1 MSERQHF
8 GMSGRGRGEFVFGGL
23 FAGSRRSVPAAVGLA
38 HPPARLC
45 RLFHAFQP
53 FHVFHLFQPLHVF
66 HQFQPFQ
73 LFHLFQPFLKHSL
86 PAKNEAGPM
95 RNPNSEARA
104 SARAYFQIRNSEGPA
119 KAGTQNSETS
129 KPCTSGIYFP
139 FRLHFGYMREQLK
152 RFIEQMDE
160 NSVAVI
166 PAAHEVTRSYD
177 TEFKFQQDPDFY
189 YLTGFPE
196 PDAIAVIDPKNKK
209 SPYTLYVRPRDPL
222 METWYGRRQGV
233 EGAVKNY
240 GADRAFSIEKF
251 AADLP
256 KLLDGHDKLYYR
268 FSVDKALDQ
277 QILQYLSGQRV
288 RRLKTAYPPHTI
300 IDPTIITGEMRLHKT
315 PKEVEL
321 MQVSAD
327 IAAEAHIL
335 AMKKVKPGM
344 NEGQVEALMEA
355 YMKDK
360 GASGVAYNSIVG
372 GGDNATILHYV
383 ENNMPLKDG
392 DLILIDAGAQYKG
405 YASDITRT
413 FPVNGKFTPA
423 QREVYDVVL
432 DAQLKCI
439 EATKTGNTVKKRQEY
454 SIELLTEGMVKLG
467 LLKGKTSDLVKKKAY
482 LKYYM
487 HGVGHYLGLDVHDAG
502 RYFSDQEAKHSRP
515 FAPGM
520 VLTVEP
526 GIYVP
531 PDDKTAPAKY
541 RGIGIRIED
550 DVLVTEDG
558 NRNLTAKVTKDPD
571 EIEALMR
578 KPARK

>member
-1 MSERQHF
+1 ME
-8 GMSGRGRGEFVFGGL
+8 
-23 FAGSRRSVPAAVGLA
+23 
-38 HPPARLC
+38 
-45 RLFHAFQP
+45 
-53 FHVFHLFQPLHVF
+53 
-66 HQFQPFQ
+66 
-73 LFHLFQPFLKHSL
+73 
-86 PAKNEAGPM
+86 
-95 RNPNSEARA
+95 PNSIA
-104 SARAYFQIRNSEGPA
+104 I
-119 KAGTQNSETS
+119 
-129 KPCTSGIYFP
+129 
-139 FRLHFGYMREQLK
+139 
-152 RFIEQMDE
+152 
-160 NSVAVI
+160 I
-166 PAAHEVTRSYD
+166 PAAHEQTRSYD
-177 TEFKFQQDPDFY
+177 TEFKFRQDSDFW

-196 PDAIAVIDPKNKK
+196 PDAIAVIDPQNKK
-209 SPYTLYVRPRDPL
+209 SPYTLYVRPRDPE
-222 METWYGRRQGV
+222 METWFGRREGV

-240 GADRAFSIEKF
+240 AANTAFSVEKF
-251 AADLP
+251 GADLP

-268 FSVDKALDQ
+268 FAVDKDLDQ
-277 QILQYLSGQRV
+277 KMLGYLSGQRV

-315 PKEVEL
+315 PEEAEY
-321 MQVSAD
+321 MQTAGT

-360 GASGVAYNSIVG
+360 GASGVAYNSIIG

-392 DLILIDAGAQYKG
+392 DLILIDAGAEYKG

-432 DAQLKCI
+432 DVQEKCI
-439 EATKTGNTVKKRQEY
+439 EFTKTGNTVKGRQEY

-467 LLKGKTSDLVKKKAY
+467 LLKGKTKDLIKKKAFM
-482 LKYYM
+482 KYYM

-502 RYFSDQEAKHSRP
+502 RYFTDQGAKNSRP

-531 PDDKTAPAKY
+531 PDDKEAPAKY

-558 NRNLTAKVTKDPD
+558 NRNLTSKVPKNAD
-571 EIEALMR
+571 EIEAIMQKGR
-578 KPARK
+578 N